1 MTHATAL
8 ADATDARDALLRDPR
23 QGAVTAADCFWAV
36 LDVRPLGRT
45 RIAPAERGYLF
56 EPFIPLPIEEVQ
68 AAYLPLA
75 DGRVVA
81 CGFERV
87 RLDAMA
93 RDGLLS
99 LSPDLVPDFVLREAG
114 CAVDP
119 MSFDFLS
126 GDFEPVEVRRVHR
139 RWAVSA
145 AVLLALVGVVATVGV
160 WRRGDA
166 YARAAQAVDE
176 RRTELLRAAYR
187 AEGGGGR
194 ADSGLPLDLKLVA
207 ELRRLR
213 QTRASDAPVLVDAAP
228 VLAAAVAAWPAD
240 VEARCDGVVVREGA
254 VVVRGVAKDADAVA
268 QVEDAYRAIPG
279 WAIDGGAQFTAT
291 ERGANFTLTLRP
303 DSGVK
308 ASDAPR
314 ERQGGRS

>member
-1 MTHATAL
+1 MTQATAL
-8 ADATDARDALLRDPR
+8 ADATAARDALLRDPR
-23 QGAVTAADCFWAV
+23 RGTVAAADCYWAV
-36 LDVRPLGRT
+36 LDARPLGRT

-126 GDFEPVEVRRVHR
+126 GDFEPVEVRRCVVGGLSPQR
-139 RWAVSA
+139 CCWRWLASSQRSA
-145 AVLLALVGVVATVGV
+145 SGGAATH
-160 WRRGDA
+160 
-166 YARAAQAVDE
+166 
-176 RRTELLRAAYR
+176 
-187 AEGGGGR
+187 
-194 ADSGLPLDLKLVA
+194 
-207 ELRRLR
+207 
-213 QTRASDAPVLVDAAP
+213 TRAPPKRSTSGAPSFCAP
-228 VLAAAVAAWPAD
+228 P
-240 VEARCDGVVVREGA
+240 
-254 VVVRGVAKDADAVA
+254 
-268 QVEDAYRAIPG
+268 
-279 WAIDGGAQFTAT
+279 T
-291 ERGANFTLTLRP
+291 
-303 DSGVK
+303 
-308 ASDAPR
+308 APR
-314 ERQGGRS
+314 EAAGVPIPGCRST